1 MAITEQLRNEFL
13 IRKDLTF
20 LNFGSFGACPK
31 PIFERY
37 QQYQL
42 ELEQE
47 PVLFIVKNGLDY
59 LQQSREALARFLNCA
74 ADDLVYLVN
83 PSHAVNLVAKNFPLK
98 AGDEVL
104 TTNLEYGAC
113 DRTWEY
119 YCAQAGAIYKKQ
131 PITLPLTTNEAFV
144 EDFFKG
150 VNNRTKLI
158 FISHI
163 TSATGLRFPIEAICA
178 KAKIM
183 GIPTFIDGAHGPA
196 QAPIDL
202 NSLGADMYTGACH
215 KWMMTP
221 KGSTFLYVHKSFQRM
236 LDPLVISWGFNST
249 TPSHSSFLDYHQT
262 QGTRDF
268 SAFLCIPKAIEF
280 MVQNNWHEVAKTC
293 REMVHHNANRFCEL
307 VQSTPLAPISNDFIL
322 QLFSIPI
329 KTKDPL
335 LLKQVLFD
343 QYKIE
348 IPVMPHGDQ
357 VYLRYSIQAFNT
369 QADLDILY
377 DAVADIIQTTQLI
390 QVD

>member
-1 MAITEQLRNEFL
+1 MITEQLRNEFL
-13 IRKDLTF
+13 VRKDLTF

-47 PVLFIVKNGLDY
+47 PVLFIVKTGLEY
-59 LQQSREALARFLNCA
+59 LQQSREALAAFLNCSV
-74 ADDLVYLVN
+74 DDLVYLVN
-83 PSHAVNLVAKNFPLK
+83 PSHAVNLVAKNFPLR
-98 AGDEVL
+98 AGDEVV

-119 YCAQAGAIYKKQ
+119 YCAQAGAHYKRQ
-131 PITLPLTTNEAFV
+131 PISLPLTTKETFV
-144 EDFFKG
+144 EEFFKG
-150 VNNRTKLI
+150 VTNRTRLI

-163 TSATGLRFPIEAICA
+163 TSSTGLRFPIEAICA
-178 KAKIM
+178 KAKEL

-196 QAPIDL
+196 QAPVNL
-202 NSLGADMYTGACH
+202 KELGADMYTGACH

-221 KGSTFLYVHKSFQRM
+221 KGSTFLYVNKAYQRQ

-280 MVQNNWHEVAKTC
+280 MQQHNWHHVAKEC
-293 REMVHHNANRFCEL
+293 RELVYSNAQRFCDL
-307 VQSTPLAPISNDFIL
+307 VNSKPLAPINNDFIL

-329 KTKDPL
+329 RTQEPTA
-335 LLKQVLFD
+335 LKNVLFNE
-343 QYKIE
+343 YKIE
-348 IPVMPHGDQ
+348 IPVMPHEDK

-369 QADLDILY
+369 QTNLDTLY
-377 DAVADIIQTTQLI
+377 NAVEDIIKTTDLI

>member
-1 MAITEQLRNEFL
+1 MITEQLRNEFL
-13 IRKDLTF
+13 VRKDLTF
-20 LNFGSFGACPK
+20 LNFGSFGACPR

-47 PVLFIVKNGLDY
+47 PVLFIVKPGLEY
-59 LQQSREALARFLNCA
+59 LQQSREALAAFVNCH

-98 AGDEVL
+98 AGDEVV

-119 YCAQAGAIYKKQ
+119 YCAQAGAHYKRQ
-131 PITLPLTTNEAFV
+131 HITLPLTTKEQFV
-144 EDFFKG
+144 EEFFKG
-150 VNNRTKLI
+150 VTNRTRLI

-163 TSATGLRFPIEAICA
+163 TSSTGLRFPIEAICA
-178 KAKIM
+178 KAKEM

-196 QAPIDL
+196 QAPINL
-202 NSLGADMYTGACH
+202 MELGADMYTGACH

-221 KGSTFLYVHKSFQRM
+221 KGSTFLYVNKAYQRM

-280 MVQNNWHEVAKTC
+280 MQQYNWHNVAMEC
-293 REMVHHNANRFCEL
+293 RQLVHDNAQRFCEL
-307 VQSTPLAPISNDFIL
+307 VKSQPLAPVNKDFIL

-329 KTKDPL
+329 RTKEPTA
-335 LLKQVLFD
+335 LKNVLFNE
-343 QYKIE
+343 YKIE

-369 QADLDILY
+369 QADLDTLY
-377 DAVADIIQTTQLI
+377 HAVEDIIKTTDLI

>member
-1 MAITEQLRNEFL
+1 MITEQLRNEFL
-13 IRKDLTF
+13 VRKDLTF

-31 PIFERY
+31 PIFEKY

-47 PVLFIVKNGLDY
+47 PVLFIVKTGLDY
-59 LQQSREALARFLNCA
+59 LQQSRESLGNFLNCS

-104 TTNLEYGAC
+104 TTHLEYGAC

-119 YCAQAGAIYKKQ
+119 YCAQAGAHYIKQ
-131 PITLPLTTNEAFV
+131 PILLPLTTKENFV
-144 EDFFKG
+144 QDFFKG
-150 VNNRTKLI
+150 ANNRTKLI

-163 TSATGLRFPIEAICA
+163 TSATGLRIPIEEICA
-178 KAKIM
+178 KAKEM
-183 GIPTFIDGAHGPA
+183 GIPTFIDGAHGPV

-202 NSLGADMYTGACH
+202 STLGADLFTGACH

-221 KGSTFLYVHKSFQRM
+221 KGSSFLFASKAFQRM

-249 TPSHSSFLDYHQT
+249 TPSTSSFLDYHQT

-280 MVQNNWHEVAKTC
+280 MNQYHWPAITEEC
-293 REMVHHNANRFCEL
+293 RSLVKANAIRFCEL
-307 VQSTPLAPISNDFIL
+307 VNSKPLAPLTDDFIL

-329 KTKDPL
+329 QTNDPIQ
-335 LLKQVLFD
+335 LKNCLFD

-348 IPVMPHGDQ
+348 IPVMPHGKD

-369 QADLDILY
+369 QAHLDTLY
-377 DAVADIIQTTQLI
+377 DAVSDIIKTTQLI
-390 QVD
+390 KVA

>member
-1 MAITEQLRNEFL
+1 MITEQLRNEFL
-13 IRKDLTF
+13 VRKDLTF
-20 LNFGSFGACPK
+20 LNFGSFGACPR

-47 PVLFIVKNGLDY
+47 PVLFIVKTGMEY
-59 LQQSREALARFLNCA
+59 LQHSRETLAAFLNCS

-98 AGDEVL
+98 AGDEVA

-119 YCAQAGAIYKKQ
+119 YCGQAGAHYKRQ
-131 PITLPLTTNEAFV
+131 PISLPLTTKETFV
-144 EDFFKG
+144 EEFFKG
-150 VNNRTKLI
+150 VTNRTRLI

-163 TSATGLRFPIEAICA
+163 TSSTGLRFPIEAICA
-178 KAKIM
+178 KAKEL

-196 QAPIDL
+196 QAPVNL
-202 NSLGADMYTGACH
+202 KELGADMYTGACH

-221 KGSTFLYVHKSFQRM
+221 KGSTFLYVNKAYQRL

-249 TPSHSSFLDYHQT
+249 APSHSSFLDYHQT

-280 MVQNNWHEVAKTC
+280 MQQHNWHHVAKEC
-293 REMVHHNANRFCEL
+293 RELVHSNAQRFCDL
-307 VQSTPLAPISNDFIL
+307 VNSKPLAPVNKDFIL

-329 KTKDPL
+329 RTQEPTA
-335 LLKQVLFD
+335 LKNVLFNE
-343 QYKIE
+343 YKIE
-348 IPVMPHGDQ
+348 IPVMPHEDK

-369 QADLDILY
+369 QSDLDTLY
-377 DAVADIIQTTQLI
+377 NAVEDIIRTTDLI

>member
-1 MAITEQLRNEFL
+1 MITEQLRNEFL
-13 IRKDLTF
+13 VRKDLTF

-47 PVLFIVKNGLDY
+47 PVLFIVKTGLTY
-59 LQQSREALARFLNCA
+59 LQHSREALGKYLNCS

-119 YCAQAGAIYKKQ
+119 YCAQAGAHYKKQ
-131 PITLPLTTNEAFV
+131 SISLPLSTKETFV
-144 EDFFKG
+144 EELFKG
-150 VNNRTKLI
+150 ANNRTKLI

-163 TSATGLRFPIEAICA
+163 TSSTGLRFPIEEICA
-178 KAKIM
+178 KAKQM

-202 NSLGADMYTGACH
+202 SSLGADIFTGACH

-221 KGSTFLYVHKSFQRM
+221 KGSTFLYVNKAYQRM

-268 SAFLCIPKAIEF
+268 SAFLCIPEAIQF
-280 MVQNNWHEVAKTC
+280 IDKYNWDAVSKEC
-293 REMVHHNANRFCEL
+293 RDLVKLNAMKFCEL
-307 VQSTPLAPISNDFIL
+307 VNSQPLAPLTDDFIL

-329 KTKDPL
+329 KTKDPIQ
-335 LLKQVLFD
+335 LKNCLFD

-348 IPVMPHGDQ
+348 IPVMPHGDK
-357 VYLRYSIQAFNT
+357 VFLRYSIQAFNT
-369 QADLDILY
+369 QADLDKLY
-377 DAVADIIQTTQLI
+377 EAVSDIIKTTNLI
-390 QVD
+390 ELD

>member
-1 MAITEQLRNEFL
+1 MITEQLRNEFL
-13 IRKDLTF
+13 VRKDLTF

-31 PIFERY
+31 PIFDRY

-47 PVLFIVKNGLDY
+47 PVLFIVKTGLEY
-59 LQQSREALARFLNCA
+59 LQQSREALAAFVNCH

-98 AGDEVL
+98 AGDEVV

-119 YCAQAGAIYKKQ
+119 YCAQAGAHYKRQ
-131 PITLPLTTNEAFV
+131 PISLPLTTKESFV
-144 EDFFKG
+144 EEFFKG
-150 VNNRTKLI
+150 ITNRTRLI

-163 TSATGLRFPIEAICA
+163 TSSTGLRFPIEAICA
-178 KAKIM
+178 KAKEM

-196 QAPIDL
+196 QAPVNLKD
-202 NSLGADMYTGACH
+202 LGADMYTGACH

-221 KGSTFLYVHKSFQRM
+221 KGSTFLYVSKAYQRL
-236 LDPLVISWGFNST
+236 LDPLVISWGFNSS

-280 MVQNNWHEVAKTC
+280 MQQHNWHNVAMEC
-293 REMVHHNANRFCEL
+293 RQMVHSNAERFCDL
-307 VQSTPLAPISNDFIL
+307 VNSKPLAPVNKDFIL

-329 KTKDPL
+329 RTQEPTA
-335 LLKQVLFD
+335 LKNVLFNK
-343 QYKIE
+343 YKIE
-348 IPVMPHGDQ
+348 IPVMPHGDE

-369 QADLDILY
+369 QDDLDTLY
-377 DAVADIIQTTQLI
+377 NAVEDIIKTTDLI

>member
-1 MAITEQLRNEFL
+1 MITEQLRNEFL
-13 IRKDLTF
+13 VRKDLTF

-47 PVLFIVKNGLDY
+47 PVLFIVKTGMEY
-59 LQQSREALARFLNCA
+59 LQQSRETLAAFLNCS

-119 YCAQAGAIYKKQ
+119 YCAQAGALYKRQ
-131 PITLPLTTNEAFV
+131 PISFPLTTKETFV
-144 EDFFKG
+144 EEFFKG
-150 VNNRTKLI
+150 VNNRTRLI

-163 TSATGLRFPIEAICA
+163 TSSTGLRFPIEAICA
-178 KAKIM
+178 KAKEM

-196 QAPIDL
+196 QAPINL
-202 NSLGADMYTGACH
+202 NELGADLYTGACH

-221 KGSTFLYVHKSFQRM
+221 KGSTFLYVNKTYQRM

-280 MVQNNWHEVAKTC
+280 MQQYNWHNVAKEC
-293 REMVHHNANRFCEL
+293 RQLVHDNAQRFCEL
-307 VQSTPLAPISNDFIL
+307 VNSQPLAPVNKDFIL
-322 QLFSIPI
+322 QLFSIPVR
-329 KTKDPL
+329 TKDPIALKNL
-335 LLKQVLFD
+335 LFNE
-343 QYKIE
+343 YKIE
-348 IPVMPHGDQ
+348 VPVMPHGDQ
-357 VYLRYSIQAFNT
+357 VFLRYSIQAFNT
-369 QADLDILY
+369 QDHLDTLY
-377 DAVADIIQTTQLI
+377 SAVEDIIKTTDLI
-390 QVD
+390 RVD